1 MIVINRCGLCFKAD
15 RILSLFFSGFKFHM
29 GNNQQLAQ
37 KTIFLT
43 GACGGLGSAI
53 ALRLSQQGANVIVS
67 DKNPKALDKLCDELV
82 KRDLPEPIIYPMN
95 LVGAT
100 PNDYMDLAK
109 VIKQQFGQLDGLIH
123 TAAEFGS
130 LTPFLLYEASRW
142 LKEMQV
148 NVNSPIFLTQAL
160 LPLIL
165 KSKGTVL
172 FTSDDQQTVSK
183 AYWGQYG
190 VGKAAIE
197 QFSKILAQECDNQGV
212 KVATITPPPMH
223 TPLRAKA
230 WPAENPDNLAKPLDV
245 ADLYLSALLEA

>member
-1 MIVINRCGLCFKAD
+1 MIEM
-15 RILSLFFSGFKFHM
+15 S
-29 GNNQQLAQ
+29 Q
-37 KTIFLT
+37 KQFEGKTLFLT

-53 ALRLSQQGANVIVS
+53 TLKLSQQGANLVVS
-67 DKNPKALDKLCDELV
+67 DKNPRSLNKLCDELV
-82 KRDLPEPIIYPMN
+82 KRGLPEPVIYPMN

-100 PNDYMDLAK
+100 PNDYLKLAK
-109 VIKQQFGQLDGLIH
+109 LLQDNFGQLDGLIH

-142 LKEMQV
+142 LQEMQV

-165 KSKGTVL
+165 KAKGTII
-172 FTSDDQQTVSK
+172 FTSDDLNTVGK

-190 VGKAAIE
+190 IGKAAIE

-212 KVATITPPPMH
+212 KVTTITPPPMH
-223 TPLRAKA
+223 TQLRSKA
-230 WPAENPDNLAKPLDV
+230 WPAEDSSKLKKPSEV
-245 ADLYLSALLEA
+245 ANLYLQTLLS

>member
-1 MIVINRCGLCFKAD
+1 
-15 RILSLFFSGFKFHM
+15 M
-29 GNNQQLAQ
+29 GNHQHLVN

-53 ALRLSQQGANVIVS
+53 ALRLSQNNANLIIS
-67 DKNPKALDKLCDELV
+67 DKNPKALDKLCDELL
-82 KRDLPEPIIYPMN
+82 KRKLPEPVIYPMN

-100 PNDYMDLAK
+100 PNDYLQLAK
-109 VIKQQFGQLDGLIH
+109 LVKQHFGQLDGLIH

-165 KSKGTVL
+165 KAKGTIL
-172 FTSDDQQTVSK
+172 FTSDNQETLAK

-197 QFSKILAQECDNQGV
+197 QFAKILAQECENQSV
-212 KVATITPPPMH
+212 HVDTITPPPMH
-223 TPLRAKA
+223 TQLRAKA
-230 WPAENPDNLAKPLDV
+230 WPAENPEKLAKPLDV
-245 ADLYLSALLEA
+245 AELYLKALK

>member
-1 MIVINRCGLCFKAD
+1 
-15 RILSLFFSGFKFHM
+15 M
-29 GNNQQLAQ
+29 GNYQHLAS

-43 GACGGLGSAI
+43 GACGGLGSAL
-53 ALRLSQQGANVIVS
+53 ALRLSQHHVNLIIS
-67 DKNPKALDKLCDELV
+67 DKNPKALDKLCDELL
-82 KRDLPEPIIYPMN
+82 KRKLPEPVIYPMN

-100 PNDYMDLAK
+100 PNDYTQLAK
-109 VIKQQFGQLDGLIH
+109 LVKQHFGQLDGLIH

-165 KSKGTVL
+165 KAKGTVL
-172 FTSDDQQTVSK
+172 FTSDDAQTMGK

-190 VGKAAIE
+190 VGKAAIDRFA
-197 QFSKILAQECDNQGV
+197 QILAQECENQGV
-212 KVATITPPPMH
+212 NVETITPPPMH
-223 TPLRAKA
+223 TQLRAKA
-230 WPAENPDNLAKPLDV
+230 WPAENPDKLAKPLDV
-245 ADLYLSALLEA
+245 AELYLKALS

>member
-1 MIVINRCGLCFKAD
+1 MEKY
-15 RILSLFFSGFKFHM
+15 
-29 GNNQQLAQ
+29 QQLAN
-37 KTIFLT
+37 KTVFLT

-53 ALRLSQQGANVIVS
+53 ALRLSQNDVNLIIS

-82 KRDLPEPIIYPMN
+82 KRKLPEPVMYPMN

-100 PNDYMDLAK
+100 PNDYLK
-109 VIKQQFGQLDGLIH
+109 LSKLIKENFGQLDGLIH

-165 KSKGTVL
+165 KSKGSVL
-172 FTSDDQQTVSK
+172 FTSDDQQTVAK

-190 VGKAAIE
+190 VGKAALE
-197 QFSKILAQECDNQGV
+197 QFSKILAQECENQGV
-212 KVATITPPPMH
+212 NVDTITPPPMH

-230 WPAENPDNLAKPLDV
+230 WPAENPDSLAKPLDV
-245 ADLYLSALLEA
+245 ADLYLQALSK

>member
-1 MIVINRCGLCFKAD
+1 MD
-15 RILSLFFSGFKFHM
+15 
-29 GNNQQLAQ
+29 NNKLLAN

-43 GACGGLGSAI
+43 GACGGLGSAL
-53 ALRLSQQGANVIVS
+53 ALRLTQHGANLIIS
-67 DKNPKALDKLCDELV
+67 DKNPRALDRLCDELV
-82 KRDLPEPIIYPMN
+82 KRDLREPVIYPMN
-95 LVGAT
+95 LIGAT
-100 PNDYMDLAK
+100 PNDYLQLSK
-109 VIKQQFGQLDGLIH
+109 VIKENFVLLDGLIH

-165 KSKGTVL
+165 KSKGTVI
-172 FTSDDQQTVSK
+172 FTSDNQQMLSK

-197 QFSKILAQECDNQGV
+197 QFAKILAQECENQGV
-212 KVATITPPPMH
+212 NVLTITPPPMH

-230 WPAENPDNLAKPLDV
+230 WPAENPDHLRKPLDV
-245 ADLYLSALLEA
+245 ADMYIEALTQSNP

>member
-1 MIVINRCGLCFKAD
+1 MEK
-15 RILSLFFSGFKFHM
+15 
-29 GNNQQLAQ
+29 NQQFAN

-53 ALRLSQQGANVIVS
+53 ALRLSQQNANLIIS
-67 DKNPKALDKLCDELV
+67 DKNPKALDKLCEELL
-82 KRDLPEPIIYPMN
+82 KRDLPEPVIYPMN

-100 PNDYMDLAK
+100 PNDYSQLAK
-109 VIKQQFGQLDGLIH
+109 LVKQHFGQLDGLVH

-165 KSKGTVL
+165 KSKGTIL
-172 FTSDDQQTVSK
+172 FTSDNQQTLAK

-197 QFSKILAQECDNQGV
+197 QFAKILAQECENQSV
-212 KVATITPPPMH
+212 KVETITPPPMH

-230 WPAENPDNLAKPLDV
+230 WPAENPDKLAKPLDV
-245 ADLYLSALLEA
+245 ADLYLKALLKS

>member
-1 MIVINRCGLCFKAD
+1 MD
-15 RILSLFFSGFKFHM
+15 
-29 GNNQQLAQ
+29 NNQSLNN

-53 ALRLSQQGANVIVS
+53 ALRLSQQNANLVIS
-67 DKNPKALDKLCDELV
+67 DKNPRALDKLCDELI
-82 KRDLPEPIIYPMN
+82 KRDLPEPMIYPMN

-100 PNDYMDLAK
+100 PNDYKQLAK
-109 VIKQQFGQLDGLIH
+109 QLENHFGQLDGLIH
-123 TAAEFGS
+123 TAVEFGS

-142 LKEMQV
+142 LKEMQI

-165 KSKGTVL
+165 KSKGTIL
-172 FTSDDQQTVSK
+172 FTSDDQQTISK

-197 QFSKILAQECDNQGV
+197 QFAKILAQECENQGV
-212 KVATITPPPMH
+212 KVETITPPPMH
-223 TPLRAKA
+223 TQLRAKA
-230 WPAENPDNLAKPLDV
+230 WPAENPDKLAKPLDA
-245 ADLYLSALLEA
+245 ADLYLQALNN

>member
-1 MIVINRCGLCFKAD
+1 M
-15 RILSLFFSGFKFHM
+15 STTE
-29 GNNQQLAQ
+29 NQKRLAN

-43 GACGGLGSAI
+43 GACGALGSAL
-53 ALRLSQQGANVIVS
+53 ALRLTQQGANLIIS
-67 DKNPKALDKLCDELV
+67 DKNPRALDRLCDELV
-82 KRDLPEPIIYPMN
+82 KRDLKEPVIYPMN
-95 LVGAT
+95 LIGAT
-100 PNDYMDLAK
+100 PNDYMQLSK
-109 VIKQQFGQLDGLIH
+109 VIKDNFVVLDGLVH

-165 KSKGTVL
+165 KSKGSVI
-172 FTSDDQQTVSK
+172 FTSDNLETLGK

-197 QFSKILAQECDNQGV
+197 QFANILAQECENQGV
-212 KVATITPPPMH
+212 NVLTITPPPMH

-230 WPAENPDNLAKPLDV
+230 WPAENPDRLAKPLDV
-245 ADLYLSALLEA
+245 ADLYVDALAPVDAVS

>member
-1 MIVINRCGLCFKAD
+1 MEK
-15 RILSLFFSGFKFHM
+15 
-29 GNNQQLAQ
+29 NQQFAN

-53 ALRLSQQGANVIVS
+53 ALRLSQQNANLIIS
-67 DKNPKALDKLCDELV
+67 DKNPKALDKLCEELL
-82 KRDLPEPIIYPMN
+82 KRDLPEPVIYPMN

-100 PNDYMDLAK
+100 PNDYSQLAK
-109 VIKQQFGQLDGLIH
+109 LVKQHFGQLDGLVH

-130 LTPFLLYEASRW
+130 LSPFLLYEASRW

-165 KSKGTVL
+165 KSKGTIL
-172 FTSDDQQTVSK
+172 FTSDNQQTLAK

-197 QFSKILAQECDNQGV
+197 QFAKILAQECENQSV
-212 KVATITPPPMH
+212 KVETITPPPMH

-230 WPAENPDNLAKPLDV
+230 WPAENPDKLAKPLDV
-245 ADLYLSALLEA
+245 ADLYLKALIKS

>member
-1 MIVINRCGLCFKAD
+1 MA
-15 RILSLFFSGFKFHM
+15 
-29 GNNQQLAQ
+29 NNIQLAG

-53 ALRLSQQGANVIVS
+53 ALRLSQHRANLIIS
-67 DKNPKALDKLCDELV
+67 DKNPKALDRLCDELV
-82 KRDLPEPIIYPMN
+82 KRDLREPVIYPMN

-100 PNDYMDLAK
+100 PNDYLQLAK
-109 VIKQQFGQLDGLIH
+109 QIKDHFGELHGLIH
-123 TAAEFGS
+123 TAAEFSS

-142 LKEMQV
+142 LKEMQI

-160 LPLIL
+160 LPLVL
-165 KSKGTVL
+165 KSKGTVI
-172 FTSDDQQTVSK
+172 FTSDNQQTLGK

-197 QFSKILAQECDNQGV
+197 QFANILSQECENQGV
-212 KVATITPPPMH
+212 NVATITPPPMH

-245 ADLYLSALLEA
+245 ADLYLQALSF

>member
-1 MIVINRCGLCFKAD
+1 MDNKI
-15 RILSLFFSGFKFHM
+15 
-29 GNNQQLAQ
+29 QLAG

-53 ALRLSQQGANVIVS
+53 ALRLSQSKANLIIS

-82 KRDLPEPIIYPMN
+82 KRDLPEPVMYPMN

-100 PNDYMDLAK
+100 PNDYLQLAK
-109 VIKQQFGQLDGLIH
+109 LVKTHFGQLDALIH

-160 LPLIL
+160 LPLLL
-165 KSKGTVL
+165 KSKGTIL
-172 FTSDDQQTVSK
+172 FTSDNQQTLAK

-197 QFSKILAQECDNQGV
+197 QFAKILAQECENQGV
-212 KVATITPPPMH
+212 VVETITPPPMY
-223 TPLRAKA
+223 TSLRAKA
-230 WPAENPDNLAKPLDV
+230 WPAENPATLAKPLEV
-245 ADLYLSALLEA
+245 ADLYLKALSK

>member
-1 MIVINRCGLCFKAD
+1 MAKKI
-15 RILSLFFSGFKFHM
+15 
-29 GNNQQLAQ
+29 QLAG

-53 ALRLSQQGANVIVS
+53 ALRLSQHKANVVVS
-67 DKNPKALDKLCDELV
+67 DKNPRALDKLCDELI
-82 KRDLPEPIIYPMN
+82 KRDLPEPMIYPMN

-100 PNDYMDLAK
+100 PNDYKQLARQLEK
-109 VIKQQFGQLDGLIH
+109 HFGQLDGLIH

-165 KSKGTVL
+165 KSRGTIL
-172 FTSDDQQTVSK
+172 FTSDNQQTISK

-197 QFSKILAQECDNQGV
+197 QFSKILAQECDNQNV
-212 KVATITPPPMH
+212 KVETITPPPMH
-223 TPLRAKA
+223 TQLRAKA
-230 WPAENPDNLAKPLDV
+230 WPAENTDNLAKPLEV
-245 ADLYLSALLEA
+245 ANLYLQALK

>member
-1 MIVINRCGLCFKAD
+1 MEKQ
-15 RILSLFFSGFKFHM
+15 K
-29 GNNQQLAQ
+29 QLAN

-43 GACGGLGSAI
+43 GACGGLGSAL
-53 ALRLSQQGANVIVS
+53 ALRLSQQHANLIIS

-82 KRDLPEPIIYPMN
+82 KRDLLEPVVYPMN

-100 PNDYMDLAK
+100 PNDYMQLSK
-109 VIKQQFGQLDGLIH
+109 VIKDNFGQLDGLIH

-165 KSKGTVL
+165 KSKGTVI
-172 FTSDDQQTVSK
+172 FTSDDQQTLAK

-197 QFSKILAQECDNQGV
+197 QFSRILAQECENQGV
-212 KVATITPPPMH
+212 KVLTITPPPMH

-230 WPAENPDNLAKPLDV
+230 WPAENPDKLAKPLDV
-245 ADLYLSALLEA
+245 ADLYLEALSPIQA

>member
-1 MIVINRCGLCFKAD
+1 MENK
-15 RILSLFFSGFKFHM
+15 
-29 GNNQQLAQ
+29 QQLAK
-37 KTIFLT
+37 KTVFLT

-53 ALRLSQQGANVIVS
+53 ALRLSQQKVNLIIS

-82 KRDLPEPIIYPMN
+82 KRDLPEPVMYPMN

-100 PNDYMDLAK
+100 PNDYLQLSK
-109 VIKQQFGQLDGLIH
+109 QIKQHFGQLDGLIH

-148 NVNSPIFLTQAL
+148 NVNSPIFLTQSL

-165 KSKGTVL
+165 KSKGTIL
-172 FTSDDQQTVSK
+172 FTSDNQQTVAK

-197 QFSKILAQECDNQGV
+197 QFAKILAQECENQGV
-212 KVATITPPPMH
+212 HVETITPPPMH
-223 TPLRAKA
+223 TQLRAKA
-230 WPAENPDNLAKPLDV
+230 WPSENPDTLAKPLDV
-245 ADLYLSALLEA
+245 ANMYIKVLTEQLS

>member
-1 MIVINRCGLCFKAD
+1 MEKQ
-15 RILSLFFSGFKFHM
+15 
-29 GNNQQLAQ
+29 QQLVN

-43 GACGGLGSAI
+43 GACGGLGSAL
-53 ALRLSQQGANVIVS
+53 ALRLSQQHANLIIS

-82 KRDLPEPIIYPMN
+82 KRDLPEPVIYPMN

-100 PNDYMDLAK
+100 PNDYMQLSK
-109 VIKQQFGQLDGLIH
+109 VIKDNFGQLDGLVH

-165 KSKGTVL
+165 KSKGTVI
-172 FTSDDQQTVSK
+172 FTSDDQQSLAK

-197 QFSKILAQECDNQGV
+197 QFSKILAQECENQGV
-212 KVATITPPPMH
+212 KVMTITPPPMH

-230 WPAENPDNLAKPLDV
+230 WPAENPDRLAKPRDV
-245 ADLYLSALLEA
+245 AELYIEALI

>member
-1 MIVINRCGLCFKAD
+1 MEK
-15 RILSLFFSGFKFHM
+15 
-29 GNNQQLAQ
+29 NQQLIH

-53 ALRLSQQGANVIVS
+53 ALRLSQQKANLIIS
-67 DKNPKALDKLCDELV
+67 DKNPKALDKLCEELL
-82 KRDLPEPIIYPMN
+82 KRDLPEPGIYPMN

-100 PNDYMDLAK
+100 PNDYSQLAK
-109 VIKQQFGQLDGLIH
+109 LIKKHFGQLDGLVH

-165 KSKGTVL
+165 KSKGTIL
-172 FTSDDQQTVSK
+172 FTSDNQQTLAK

-197 QFSKILAQECDNQGV
+197 QFAKILAQECDNQGV
-212 KVATITPPPMH
+212 RVETITPPPMH

-230 WPAENPDNLAKPLDV
+230 WPAENPEKLAKPLDV
-245 ADLYLSALLEA
+245 ADLYLKALIN

>member
-1 MIVINRCGLCFKAD
+1 MK
-15 RILSLFFSGFKFHM
+15 K
-29 GNNQQLAQ
+29 NQQLAN

-43 GACGGLGSAI
+43 GACGGLGAAI
-53 ALRLSQQGANVIVS
+53 ALRLSQNGVNLIIS
-67 DKNPKALDKLCDELV
+67 DKNPKALDKLADELV
-82 KRDLPEPIIYPMN
+82 KRKLPEPAIYPMN
-95 LVGAT
+95 LIGAT
-100 PNDYMDLAK
+100 PNDYSSLSK
-109 VIKQQFGQLDGLIH
+109 LIKGQFGQLDGLIH
-123 TAAEFGS
+123 TAAAFGS

-165 KSKGTVL
+165 KSKGTIL
-172 FTSDDQQTVSK
+172 FTSDNQQTVAK

-197 QFSKILAQECDNQGV
+197 QFSKILAQECENQNV
-212 KVATITPPPMH
+212 NVQTITPPPMH

-230 WPAENPDNLAKPLDV
+230 WPAENPDSSAKPLDV
-245 ADLYLSALLEA
+245 ADLYLKALMRE

>member
-1 MIVINRCGLCFKAD
+1 MEK
-15 RILSLFFSGFKFHM
+15 
-29 GNNQQLAQ
+29 NQQFTN

-53 ALRLSQQGANVIVS
+53 ALRLSQQNANLIIS
-67 DKNPKALDKLCDELV
+67 DKNPKALDKLCEELL
-82 KRDLPEPIIYPMN
+82 KRDLPEPVIYPMN

-100 PNDYMDLAK
+100 PNDYSQLAK
-109 VIKQQFGQLDGLIH
+109 LVKQHFGQLDGLVH

-130 LTPFLLYEASRW
+130 LTPFLLYEASSW
-142 LKEMQV
+142 LKDMQV

-165 KSKGTVL
+165 KSKGTIL
-172 FTSDDQQTVSK
+172 FTSDNQQTLAK

-197 QFSKILAQECDNQGV
+197 QFAKILAQECENQSV
-212 KVATITPPPMH
+212 KVETITPPPMH

-230 WPAENPDNLAKPLDV
+230 WPAENPDKLAKPLDV
-245 ADLYLSALLEA
+245 ADLYLKALIKS

>member
-1 MIVINRCGLCFKAD
+1 MSNYIKG
-15 RILSLFFSGFKFHM
+15 
-29 GNNQQLAQ
+29 

-53 ALRLSQQGANVIVS
+53 ALKLSQLEANLIIT
-67 DKNPKALDKLCDELV
+67 DKNPRSLNKMCDELL
-82 KRDLPEPIIYPMN
+82 KRDLPEPVIYPMD

-100 PNDYMDLAK
+100 PNDYSKLS
-109 VIKQQFGQLDGLIH
+109 KQLRDNFGHLDGLIH

-165 KSKGTVL
+165 KAKGTIV
-172 FTSDDQQTVSK
+172 FTSDDLNTISK

-197 QFSKILAQECDNQGV
+197 HFAHILAKECDNQGV
-212 KVATITPPPMH
+212 KVKTITPPPMN
-223 TPLRAKA
+223 TQLRAKA
-230 WPAENPDNLAKPLDV
+230 WPAENADKLKKPLQV
-245 ADLYLSALLEA
+245 ADLYINALSD

>member
-1 MIVINRCGLCFKAD
+1 
-15 RILSLFFSGFKFHM
+15 
-29 GNNQQLAQ
+29 
-37 KTIFLT
+37 
-43 GACGGLGSAI
+43 
-53 ALRLSQQGANVIVS
+53 LRLSKNGVNLIIS
-67 DKNPKALDKLCDELV
+67 DKNPKALDKLADELV
-82 KRDLPEPIIYPMN
+82 KRKLPEPVIYPMN

-100 PNDYMDLAK
+100 PNDYMELSK

-172 FTSDDQQTVSK
+172 FTSDDQQTTAK

-197 QFSKILAQECDNQGV
+197 QFSKILAQECNNQSV
-212 KVATITPPPMH
+212 HVQTITPPPMH

-230 WPAENPDNLAKPLDV
+230 WPAEDPGKLAKPLDV
-245 ADLYLSALLEA
+245 ADLYLDALIRK

>member
-1 MIVINRCGLCFKAD
+1 MEKQ
-15 RILSLFFSGFKFHM
+15 K
-29 GNNQQLAQ
+29 QLAN

-43 GACGGLGSAI
+43 GACGGLGSAL
-53 ALRLSQQGANVIVS
+53 ALRLSQQHANLIIS

-82 KRDLPEPIIYPMN
+82 KRDLPEPVVYPMN

-100 PNDYMDLAK
+100 PNDYMQLSK
-109 VIKQQFGQLDGLIH
+109 VIKDNFGQLDGLIH

-165 KSKGTVL
+165 KSKGTVI
-172 FTSDDQQTVSK
+172 FTSDDQQTLAK

-197 QFSKILAQECDNQGV
+197 QFSKILAQECENQGV
-212 KVATITPPPMH
+212 KVLTITPPPMH

-230 WPAENPDNLAKPLDV
+230 WPAENPDKLAKPLDV
-245 ADLYLSALLEA
+245 ADLYLEALSPIQA

>member
-1 MIVINRCGLCFKAD
+1 MMEK
-15 RILSLFFSGFKFHM
+15 
-29 GNNQQLAQ
+29 NQQLTD
-37 KTIFLT
+37 KTVFLT

-53 ALRLSQQGANVIVS
+53 ALRLSQSNANVIIS
-67 DKNPKALDKLCDELV
+67 DKNPKALDKLADELV
-82 KRDLPEPIIYPMN
+82 KRKLREPVIYPMN

-100 PNDYMDLAK
+100 PNDYKELSK
-109 VIKQQFGQLDGLIH
+109 VIKSNFGHLDGLIH

-142 LKEMQV
+142 LKEMQI

-165 KSKGTVL
+165 KGKGTVL
-172 FTSDDQQTVSK
+172 FTSDDLQTTAK

-197 QFSKILAQECDNQGV
+197 QFSKILAQECENQSV
-212 KVATITPPPMH
+212 HVQTITPPPMH

-230 WPAENPDNLAKPLDV
+230 WPAENPDKLAKPLDV
-245 ADLYLSALLEA
+245 ADLYLDALIEK

>member
-1 MIVINRCGLCFKAD
+1 MAKKI
-15 RILSLFFSGFKFHM
+15 
-29 GNNQQLAQ
+29 QLAG

-53 ALRLSQQGANVIVS
+53 ALRLAQHKANLVVS
-67 DKNPKALDKLCDELV
+67 DKNPRALDKLCDELV
-82 KRDLPEPIIYPMN
+82 KRNLPEPMIYPMN

-100 PNDYMDLAK
+100 PNDYKQLAK
-109 VIKQQFGQLDGLIH
+109 QLDKHFGQLDGLIH
-123 TAAEFGS
+123 VAAEFGS

-165 KSKGTVL
+165 KSKGTIL
-172 FTSDDQQTVSK
+172 FTSDNQQTISK

-212 KVATITPPPMH
+212 KVETITPPPMH
-223 TPLRAKA
+223 TQLRAKA
-230 WPAENPDNLAKPLDV
+230 WPAENPDKLTKPLDV
-245 ADLYLSALLEA
+245 ADLYLQALS